1 MALGPE
7 AALAAE
13 PGLWPVG
20 RTHRHGRL
28 MDTLAANRPADDLA
42 EETLSMPR
50 RARVVKREIPAD
62 AKYNSKTLSMFIN
75 KIMQNGKKSTAER
88 IMYGAME
95 TIATTTRRNALD
107 VFEQAMRNV
116 TPLLEV
122 KPRRVGGATYQV
134 PVDIRA
140 DRRQALAMRWL
151 LRSARSR
158 GGRSMAE
165 RLAAELMDAANG
177 QGATIKRRE
186 DTHRM
191 AEANRAF
198 VHYRW

>member
-1 MALGPE
+1 
-7 AALAAE
+7 
-13 PGLWPVG
+13 
-20 RTHRHGRL
+20 
-28 MDTLAANRPADDLA
+28 
-42 EETLSMPR
+42 MPR
-50 RARVVKREIPAD
+50 RAKVPKREILPD
-62 AKYNSKTLSMFIN
+62 MRYGSRTITMFVN
-75 KIMQNGKKSTAER
+75 KVMERGKKSTAER
-88 IMYGAME
+88 IMYNALDKIE
-95 TIATTTRRNALD
+95 QQTRRNPMDTFDAAL
-107 VFEQAMRNV
+107 RNA
-116 TPLLEV
+116 TPTIEV

-140 DRRQALAMRWL
+140 ERRMALAIRWL

-165 RLAAELMDAANG
+165 RLAAELLDAAQG
-177 QGATIKRRE
+177 QGATIKKKE

>member
-1 MALGPE
+1 
-7 AALAAE
+7 
-13 PGLWPVG
+13 
-20 RTHRHGRL
+20 
-28 MDTLAANRPADDLA
+28 
-42 EETLSMPR
+42 MPR
-50 RARVVKREIPAD
+50 RSRPAKRDIAPD
-62 AKYNSKTLSMFIN
+62 AKYNSKTVSMMIN
-75 KIMQNGKKSTAER
+75 KIMQCGKKSTAEH
-88 IMYGAME
+88 IMYGAMN
-95 TIATTTRRNALD
+95 TIEEQTRRNALD
-107 VFEQAMRNV
+107 TVEQAIRNS

-140 DRRQALAMRWL
+140 ERRLALAMRWL

-158 GGRSMAE
+158 GGKSMVE
-165 RLAAELMDAANG
+165 RLSAELMDAANG

-186 DTHRM
+186 DVHRM